1 MNQGVPRIAITL
13 GDPTGVGPEIA
24 VKALAKAQEL
34 SGNSLEFTAILVGDK
49 RVVEAA
55 RSRFATQ
62 LDITLVESPHEA
74 TGSGRVFVLDV
85 PALHIDADNP
95 TSGQGSSGAGSA
107 AYDALRVATQLALDG
122 EVDAVVTAPLNKEAL
137 SLAGHVGVGH
147 TELLADFCGVDRS
160 DVSMMLAGDR
170 LRIAH
175 ASTHV
180 PLRQAIDQLSSERI
194 VTVGRLAGEAVQR
207 SLDRRAVIAVAG
219 INPHAGEG
227 GLFGREELDII
238 EPAVR
243 QLQAE
248 GWNATGPVAPDT
260 VFARAASGVFDVVI
274 AMYHDQGHIPAKLIG
289 FHDTVNVTLGLP
301 ITRVSVDHGT
311 AYDIAWQGK
320 ADAGNMLVAVRETLR
335 MVGRGPVIRPE
346 PLR

>member
-107 AYDALRVATQLALDG
+107 AYDA
-122 EVDAVVTAPLNKEAL
+122 
-137 SLAGHVGVGH
+137 
-147 TELLADFCGVDRS
+147 
-160 DVSMMLAGDR
+160 
-170 LRIAH
+170 
-175 ASTHV
+175 
-180 PLRQAIDQLSSERI
+180 
-194 VTVGRLAGEAVQR
+194 
-207 SLDRRAVIAVAG
+207 
-219 INPHAGEG
+219 
-227 GLFGREELDII
+227 
-238 EPAVR
+238 
-243 QLQAE
+243 
-248 GWNATGPVAPDT
+248 
-260 VFARAASGVFDVVI
+260 
-274 AMYHDQGHIPAKLIG
+274 
-289 FHDTVNVTLGLP
+289 
-301 ITRVSVDHGT
+301 
-311 AYDIAWQGK
+311 
-320 ADAGNMLVAVRETLR
+320 
-335 MVGRGPVIRPE
+335 
-346 PLR
+346 